1 MAEQDNAGI
10 YQLTPSVAVVQTV
23 DFFTPVV
30 DDPFSFGQIAAAN
43 SLSDVYAMGGKP
55 VTAMNIVGFPI
66 STMDVSVLRDILRG
80 GAEKMVEAG
89 VVLIGGHSVD
99 DPELKYGL
107 SVTGT
112 VHPKKFVTNG
122 GAQPGDRLILTKPL
136 GTGIIATALKAGKTG
151 KADVARITKQMST
164 LNKAASETMMK
175 VGVHACTDITGFGF
189 IGHTAQVA
197 ANSGVGIK
205 IKASAVPLI
214 PGVMDYAKQ
223 GFYAGGLGRNRDY
236 YGAAVKVAS
245 GLTPQLED
253 ILYDPQTS
261 GGLLIS
267 VAAAKAT
274 LLLSRLHNA
283 GVTDAMIIGEVVA
296 RPKGKIIIEP

>member
-1 MAEQDNAGI
+1 MADQDNAGI
-10 YQLTPSVAVVQTV
+10 YQLSPTVAVVQTV

-43 SLSDVYAMGGKP
+43 SLSDVYAMGAKP

-66 STMDVSVLRDILRG
+66 GTMDIMVLRDILRG

-122 GAQPGDRLILTKPL
+122 GAKVGDQLILTKPL
-136 GTGIIATALKAGKTG
+136 GTGIIATALKAGKAG

-164 LNKAASETMMK
+164 LNRAASETMMK
-175 VGVHACTDITGFGF
+175 VGVNACTDITGFGF
-189 IGHTAQVA
+189 IGHTVQVA
-197 ANSGVGIK
+197 QNSGVGMK
-205 IKASAVPLI
+205 IRASAVPLI
-214 PGVMDYAKQ
+214 PGVMDFAKQ

-236 YGAAVKVAS
+236 YGASVKVAK
-245 GLTPQLED
+245 GLAPQLED

-267 VAAAKAT
+267 VPAEKAN
-274 LLLSRLHNA
+274 LLLNRLHKA
-283 GVTDAMIIGEVVA
+283 GVIDAALIGEVIA
-296 RPKGKIIIEP
+296 RPKGKIILDA